1 MLVDKLESLL
11 VLNWTDEEKLKLTDL
26 ISSVKKYKWFIPKSL
41 ESLIVECLDI
51 CHNTL
56 HHLQTQQTL
65 SNQSPDNINSSI

>member
-1 MLVDKLESLL
+1 MLVDKLEDMLN
-11 VLNWTDEEKLKLTDL
+11 LNWTDDEKKKLKDL

-56 HHLQTQQTL
+56 SKLYNDV
-65 SNQSPDNINSSI
+65 SENPSS